1 MNQENTDTMTQASV
15 LQVTR
20 DGAVATIRVDRPKAN
35 AVNPAMIEEFLTVL
49 PPLAADPE
57 VRCIVIT
64 GTGRFFIAGAD
75 IAVMRDL
82 SADNQARMRRW
93 IDVQRLIE
101 QAPKPVVAAMNGH
114 ALGGG
119 AELSL
124 ACDLRILSADAT
136 FGFPEMLLGLFP
148 GAGGSQR
155 LPRLVGPH
163 LAKRLMIEGERL
175 APQRAAELGLVD
187 LVADPA
193 EFDAVV
199 AEQARRLAAKPT
211 AAIALLKRV
220 VDEGY
225 GLPVEEALQREEN
238 GVAELTRTTDA
249 AEGLQAFLEKR
260 GRSSRAGDVQRAV
273 TPTRA
278 GPRNGPS
285 ASASPACPPHP
296 RRMAPTTS
304 SPSTT
309 FTGPVLVT
317 GGTSGIGLAV
327 AEAIA
332 RGGLARGRRPRR
344 AAAARGRILLHHRL
358 CGPRR
363 RRLHRPVRA
372 VR

>member
-1 MNQENTDTMTQASV
+1 MNQENTDTVTQASV
-15 LQVTR
+15 LHVTR

-35 AVNPAMIEEFLTVL
+35 AVDPAMIDEFLAVL
-49 PPLAADPE
+49 PPLTADPE

-163 LAKRLMIEGERL
+163 LAKRLMIEGERF
-175 APQRAAELGLVD
+175 APQRALELGLVD
-187 LVADPA
+187 FVASRA
-193 EFDAVV
+193 EFESLV

-225 GLPVEEALQREEN
+225 GLPVEEALKREET
-238 GVAELTRTTDA
+238 GVAELTRTADA

-260 GRSSRAGDVQRAV
+260 EAV
-273 TPTRA
+273 
-278 GPRNGPS
+278 
-285 ASASPACPPHP
+285 
-296 RRMAPTTS
+296 
-304 SPSTT
+304 
-309 FTGPVLVT
+309 FTG
-317 GGTSGIGLAV
+317 
-327 AEAIA
+327 
-332 RGGLARGRRPRR
+332 R
-344 AAAARGRILLHHRL
+344 
-358 CGPRR
+358 
-363 RRLHRPVRA
+363 
-372 VR
+372 